1 MNTFTG
7 ESLVNFIENNPYFKE
22 IPIHYLFV
30 ELLKRKLIQ
39 PSDII
44 NAYSDLM
51 QHSLMVS
58 NSHYEDACVTAIQ
71 MESGNFKGDAQKD
84 VINRFLY
91 NTSFSKTFPNL
102 IGNTL
107 SEEEKKKWGD
117 FWKTTYGF
125 NPENE

>member
-1 MNTFTG
+1 
-7 ESLVNFIENNPYFKE
+7 
-22 IPIHYLFV
+22 
-30 ELLKRKLIQ
+30 
-39 PSDII
+39 
-44 NAYSDLM
+44 
-51 QHSLMVS
+51 MVS
-58 NSHYEDACVTAIQ
+58 NSHYKDACVTALQ

-84 VINRFLY
+84 VINRLLY

-107 SEEEKKKWGD
+107 SEEEKKKWSD